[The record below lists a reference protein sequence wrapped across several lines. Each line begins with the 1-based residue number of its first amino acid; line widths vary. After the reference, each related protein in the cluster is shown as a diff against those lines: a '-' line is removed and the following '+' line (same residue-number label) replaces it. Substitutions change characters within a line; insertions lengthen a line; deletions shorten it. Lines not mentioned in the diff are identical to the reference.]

1 MMRCDWARD
10 KGEQMLP
17 EAHIIDEL
25 NERSKTQNQP
35 ALIMPSMDSQELA
48 DQLRDDDDNESQV
61 IIIEL

>member
-10 KGEQMLP
+10 KGEHMLP
-17 EAHIIDEL
+17 EAHIIAEL

-48 DQLRDDDDNESQV
+48 DQLRDDDDKESQV